1 MKKLIL
7 LILILIISSVPAHAQ
22 NTEDVYEP
30 FEEAITSEGVSYEMD
45 GSILLPSSYNAR
57 SLGMTTSVKDQGD
70 RPFCMTY
77 ARIAALETALI
88 KKGYENTSVDLSEV
102 HMLYERWQSSGSTN
116 TFGKWYAY
124 SYNQSYGLES
134 SFDNSFQLRPF
145 PVYESQMP
153 MTTIT
158 DGYMPDTTYVGTSPY
173 EISTIYLYKAESDA
187 TEADNIRATKEG
199 IYQYGSVAANISYV
213 PESEDDA
220 SYRFFGNGQDYT
232 YYLPQKKSTGIGH
245 VVQIVGWDDSYSK
258 NNFSS
263 KPQADGAWLCK
274 NSWGNIGGSSGYF
287 WMSYYSK
294 VSIIWEAFDVAKKGT
309 TARGI
314 EAATGD
320 ITLYVGQTSD
330 PVSVKMT
337 PNTADPIEW
346 YIDIPANDEYL
357 TVNADHSI
365 TCKKYPVS
373 EYSTDQQGSAIRTV
387 KIRSKD
393 KRLNFTASV
402 KVTMKANTIDHTGT
416 VMIPDTGK
424 VDITEGI
431 SVSPV
436 SSQKSDITYERGSTV
451 NIENNRYAI
460 GRSYGEGSVKARLDG
475 QSVNIPCYV
484 YCTGFELGE
493 DLESDGSVNAFLSPV
508 FALENG
514 KDKLIELITYSS
526 SDELVA
532 RVEGDCVYF
541 TGNGQAKITATLLD
555 EKLTNGVTLTDSI
568 TVTVTGMDTESVT
581 QIVSND
587 PVNTDP
593 IIEEPAPYVDP
604 YAYQQEVSN
613 EQIQS
618 GKLPEPAKTDNTS
631 KKPAKKTEKTP
642 SKVTIRSVKA
652 KSGGKA
658 ALKWENASGAYR
670 YEIQVSADK
679 GFKNAASFYTKKA
692 KYTVK
697 GLASGAKYYIRIRA
711 LGKRKTGKWSKKK
724 SVRTS

>member
-7 LILILIISSVPAHAQ
+7 FIFILIISSVPVQAQ
-22 NTEDVYEP
+22 NTEEIYEP
-30 FEEAITSEGVSYEMD
+30 FEEAITPEGISYEVE
-45 GSILLPSSYNAR
+45 GSILLPSAYNAR
-57 SLGMTTSVKDQGD
+57 SLAMTTSVKDQGD

-116 TFGKWYAY
+116 SFGKWCEY

-158 DGYMPDTTYVGTSPY
+158 DDYMPDTTYVGTSPY

-187 TEADNIRATKEG
+187 TEADKIRATKEG
-199 IYQYGSVAANISYV
+199 IYQYGSVVANISYV
-213 PESEDDA
+213 PESKDDA
-220 SYRFFGNGQDYT
+220 SYRFLGNGQDYT
-232 YYLPQKKSTGIGH
+232 YYLSQKKSTGIGH

-274 NSWGNIGGSSGYF
+274 NSWGIIGGSSGYF

-314 EAATGD
+314 EATTGD

-337 PNTADPIEW
+337 PNTADSIEW

-373 EYSTDQQGSAIRTV
+373 GYSTDQQGTAIRTV

-393 KRLNFTASV
+393 KRLNFSTTV
-402 KVTMKANTIDHTGT
+402 KVTIKEETEKEYCFVHKNIQEYFAAKYLSRRFCEI
-416 VMIPDTGK
+416 
-424 VDITEGI
+424 VDGF
-431 SVSPV
+431 V
-436 SSQKSDITYERGSTV
+436 R
-451 NIENNRYAI
+451 NRYDQEKSIRLLGELFGDLPYSPIVFEFIVEDMKLKKLNYNNKDWNNIFYLYGRLMNDFIPLKKYDDIDISRYTIKQA
-460 GRSYGEGSVKARLDG
+460 RSYIERYHLLMVWINNVIRQYEVTSRL
-475 QSVNIPCYV
+475 
-484 YCTGFELGE
+484 
-493 DLESDGSVNAFLSPV
+493 
-508 FALENG
+508 
-514 KDKLIELITYSS
+514 
-526 SDELVA
+526 
-532 RVEGDCVYF
+532 
-541 TGNGQAKITATLLD
+541 
-555 EKLTNGVTLTDSI
+555 
-568 TVTVTGMDTESVT
+568 
-581 QIVSND
+581 
-587 PVNTDP
+587 
-593 IIEEPAPYVDP
+593 
-604 YAYQQEVSN
+604 
-613 EQIQS
+613 
-618 GKLPEPAKTDNTS
+618 
-631 KKPAKKTEKTP
+631 
-642 SKVTIRSVKA
+642 
-652 KSGGKA
+652 
-658 ALKWENASGAYR
+658 
-670 YEIQVSADK
+670 
-679 GFKNAASFYTKKA
+679 
-692 KYTVK
+692 
-697 GLASGAKYYIRIRA
+697 
-711 LGKRKTGKWSKKK
+711 
-724 SVRTS
+724 